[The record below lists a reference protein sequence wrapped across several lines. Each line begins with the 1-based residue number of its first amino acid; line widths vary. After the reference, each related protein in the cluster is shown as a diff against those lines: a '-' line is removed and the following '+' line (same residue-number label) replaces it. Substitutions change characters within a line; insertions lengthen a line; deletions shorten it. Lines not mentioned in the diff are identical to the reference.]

1 MSDVALALVS
11 HTNVGKTT
19 LARTLLRRDVGSVFD
34 QAHVTE
40 TSESWVVTEHGGHR
54 LVLWD
59 TPGFGDTAR
68 LLRRLEQQ
76 GDPLG
81 WFLHQVW
88 DRLADRAL
96 WCGQQA
102 LKTLRDEAD
111 LVLYLVNATEDPE
124 EAGYVEPELSVLEWV
139 GKPVVVLLNQTGA
152 AGAGEDLLKRWREAV
167 GGHALV
173 REVLPLDAFT
183 RCWVQEVELLDRLAG
198 VLEDARGGSADADAD
213 GASGAASSSGA
224 GAGKAA
230 VMRELATAWHARHAQ
245 VFEDSVAALG
255 ECFLETLTD
264 RESLPGVTAGG
275 AAKRAAMDALAERQE
290 ARETA
295 LTDRLL
301 SLHELDGE
309 AAARLREETRD
320 VLIQG
325 TAPLD
330 RTKSAIWGG
339 LVTGAAT
346 GVGADFL
353 AGGLTF
359 GGGAVL
365 GAVVGALGGAG
376 LARGF
381 EVVLAR
387 GKPQVSWS
395 EEFLHAALRRL
406 LLRYLAVAQF
416 GRGRGVVGE
425 AAVAETAAELAPWR
439 ATLEEALSTRADD
452 TRRLLKDARKAGDG
466 GARGNLV
473 DASRGQFDA
482 VLRAAI
488 AKRFPNVSGSRGA
501 GTG

>member
-1 MSDVALALVS
+1 MSDVSLALVS

-40 TSESWVVTEHGGHR
+40 TSESWVVTEAGEHR

-68 LLRRLEQQ
+68 LLKRLNSQ

-81 WFLHQVW
+81 WFLHKVW

-102 LKTLRDEAD
+102 LTTLRDEAD

-124 EAGYVEPELSVLEWV
+124 EAGYVEPELTVLEWV
-139 GKPVVVLLNQTGA
+139 DKPVVVLLNQTGA
-152 AGAGEDLLKRWREAV
+152 AGAGEELLERWRASV
-167 GGHALV
+167 GGHPLV
-173 REVLPLDAFT
+173 RAVLPLDAFT
-183 RCWVQEVELLDRLAG
+183 RCWVQEVELLDQLAT
-198 VLEDARGGSADADAD
+198 VLESAGRAAGDA
-213 GASGAASSSGA
+213 
-224 GAGKAA
+224 
-230 VMRELATAWHARHAQ
+230 MRELASAWHARHTRI
-245 VFEDSVAALG
+245 FDDSIAALG
-255 ECFLETLTD
+255 DCFAETLLD
-264 RESLPGVTAGG
+264 REALPGVAASGS
-275 AAKRAAMDALAERQE
+275 AKRAAMDALAQRQE
-290 ARETA
+290 ARETT

-301 SLHELDGE
+301 TLHELDGE
-309 AAARLREETRD
+309 VAARLREETRD

-330 RTKSAIWGG
+330 RQKSAIWGG
-339 LVTGAAT
+339 LVTGAT
-346 GVGADFL
+346 MGVGADFL
-353 AGGLTF
+353 AGGLSF

-365 GAVVGALGGAG
+365 GAVLGALGGAG

-395 EEFLHAALRRL
+395 EEFLQGTLRRL

-439 ATLEEALSTRADD
+439 ATLEESIATRADD
-452 TRRLLKDARKAGDG
+452 WKRLLKDGRRGGDG
-466 GARGNLV
+466 SARGGLSESAGTQV
-473 DASRGQFDA
+473 GA
-482 VLRAAI
+482 VLRAAMI
-488 AKRFPNVSGSRGA
+488 KRFPSASGRWGAGSR
-501 GTG
+501 